1 MWWAPPQ
8 FPLPTPTPTRP
19 RPRPNSKPNPNPNQ
33 GELKQPQ
40 FVLQLY
46 EQLISSPGAPLD
58 QRSFEGT
65 LRALGDAGG
74 NRAPGP
80 TP

>member
-1 MWWAPPQ
+1 MHHMC
-8 FPLPTPTPTRP
+8 L
-19 RPRPNSKPNPNPNQ
+19 
-33 GELKQPQ
+33 